1 MVWKL
6 FDEKHNLVMTKQ
18 FPRWVLSRSLQT
30 QRSTV
35 PVKAIIYERESLPI
49 NNNTKL
55 TWIYLY
61 WTQLYE
67 PKHNLQWNTQIKKY
81 WRVQQSTAFAE
92 QKVSEDCT
100 LLVMMKHSTT
110 TWYWSLTICHVQIYI
125 RVMIACSHSEV

>member
-6 FDEKHNLVMTKQ
+6 FGEKHNLVMTKQ

-35 PVKAIIYERESLPI
+35 PVKAIIYERESKPI

-55 TWIYLY
+55 TWITFY

-67 PKHNLQWNTQIKKY
+67 PKHNLQMNTQINKY
-81 WRVQQSTAFAE
+81 WRVQQSAAFAE
-92 QKVSEDCT
+92 QKVSEDRT
-100 LLVMMKHSTT
+100 F
-110 TWYWSLTICHVQIYI
+110 
-125 RVMIACSHSEV
+125 